1 MKILVMGAGGV
12 GGYFGARLQ
21 QAGNEVIFVARGRHL
36 EAIRSS
42 GLKVRSALGEAH
54 LKANALEDPKAAGVV
69 DVVLFCVKLWDTE
82 GAAGQLR
89 PVVGP
94 QTIVI
99 PFQNGVESIER
110 LKKILPADA
119 IMGGSAYIG
128 TRIASPGVIEHTG
141 TMARIRF
148 GILMP
153 AQRAAA
159 ERFLEACV
167 KAGIGAELSED
178 IVSVNWEKFVFLV
191 AMSSAT
197 AVARAPIGT
206 VRADPDLRWLFEQAM
221 RETFLLARSRGAKLP
236 EDFVDKQLAFADS
249 LPAEM
254 RASLLH
260 DLEAGSKLEAP
271 WLCGAVARMSRE
283 SGLDAPVNHTVYA
296 ALKPFVGGSARKA
309 A

>member
-1 MKILVMGAGGV
+1 MKIVVMGSGGV

-21 QAGNEVIFVARGRHL
+21 QAGEEVVFIARGSHL
-36 EAIRSS
+36 DAIRKD
-42 GLKVRSALGEAH
+42 GLKVKSALGDAQI
-54 LKANALEDPKAAGVV
+54 KARATQDPAEAGVA

-82 GAAGQLR
+82 GAAEQLR

-99 PFQNGVESIER
+99 PFQNGVESIDR
-110 LKKILPADA
+110 LRKVLPAGA

-128 TRIASPGVIEHTG
+128 TRVASPGVIEHTG

-148 GILMP
+148 GILVP
-153 AQRAAA
+153 SQRAAA
-159 ERFLEACV
+159 ERFLEACR
-167 KAGIGAELSED
+167 KAGIGAELTED

-191 AMSSAT
+191 ALSSAT
-197 AVARAPIGT
+197 AVARAPLGT

-221 RETFLLARSRGAKLP
+221 RETWRLARARGAKLAD
-236 EDFVDKQLAFADS
+236 DFVDKQLAFAEA

-260 DLEAGSKLEAP
+260 DLEAGGRLEAP

-283 SGLDAPVNHTVYA
+283 AGLEAPVNHAVYA